1 MKKIIPIISCWLVAL
16 LSAAMS
22 VAAGIA
28 SLWLYDSVKGAFCSA
43 LVVFVYCMIVWT
55 ERK

>member
-1 MKKIIPIISCWLVAL
+1 MKKIIPIISWWLVAL